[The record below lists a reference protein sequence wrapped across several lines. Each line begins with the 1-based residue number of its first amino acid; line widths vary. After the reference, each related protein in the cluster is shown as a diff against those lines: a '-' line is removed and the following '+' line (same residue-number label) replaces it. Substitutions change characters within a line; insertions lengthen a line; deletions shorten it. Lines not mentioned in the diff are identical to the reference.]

1 MNSFKKYIVLSFTFV
16 FLFLTTGFSY
26 YQSFCN
32 DGCVTEL
39 SLFESIDSCCEDS
52 SKNEDSCHNDQEHED
67 SEDDCCG
74 VEQISVAMD
83 IDMESNQVFAFNF
96 ECHELV
102 IEPLYNYNSSLDEA
116 SLLIDEP
123 LRGPPLP
130 VKSGRV
136 LLLEKNTFLI

>member
-1 MNSFKKYIVLSFTFV
+1 
-16 FLFLTTGFSY
+16 
-26 YQSFCN
+26 
-32 DGCVTEL
+32 L
-39 SLFESIDSCCEDS
+39 SLFKGIDKCCADE
-52 SKNEDSCHNDQEHED
+52 KENEDSCHGDNDEHEE

-74 VEQISVAMD
+74 VEQVSIAMD

-96 ECHELV
+96 VSPELD
-102 IEPLYNYNSSLDEA
+102 IQPLYFFKLSFDEVQ
-116 SLLIDEP
+116 LINEP